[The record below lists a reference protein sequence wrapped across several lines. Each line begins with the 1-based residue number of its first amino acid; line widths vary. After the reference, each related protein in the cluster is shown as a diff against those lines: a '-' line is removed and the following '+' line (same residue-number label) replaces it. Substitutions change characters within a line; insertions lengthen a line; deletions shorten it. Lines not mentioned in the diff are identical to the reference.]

1 MRERL
6 IELLRKV
13 DENETITCPRYSNG
27 ANLDTCKGCQ
37 YDKEDG
43 SCDYAART
51 ADFLLTNGVIV
62 PPCKVG
68 DKVYEIDLPEYGVI
82 VCKITKVLC
91 DSSVVVVTVIDGHGE
106 GSEYYFEFEDF
117 GKTAFRTHEEAEAA
131 LKGGEGKCIK

>member
-1 MRERL
+1 MALMRERL

-51 ADFLLTNGVIV
+51 ADFLLADGWMRPT
-62 PPCKVG
+62 CKVG
-68 DKVYEIDLPEYGVI
+68 DTVYFVFEGDVLSDEITLIEVTESAIYLST
-82 VCKITKVLC
+82 C
-91 DSSVVVVTVIDGHGE
+91 SSRYMLNNGCLY
-106 GSEYYFEFEDF
+106 SEMLDEKAYF
-117 GKTAFRTHEEAEAA
+117 TREEAEAA
-131 LKGGEGKCIK
+131 LRKEGAK